1 MVFRTPWDAAP
12 APEVSPELPETMPA
26 PPKKRGRRPTPKPE
40 TDRGGRAGQGGWLYH
55 HLTITGPADRVA
67 AFAEAARGS
76 GIGPWRVD
84 GARIEEDIF
93 NLAASQPKEMRSLTI
108 QGCRILARQFRERVE
123 ARAARAA
130 ALVGSRRASGRT
142 CPGGACPFDLNTLLP
157 VPAAI
162 LDNELTHPKA
172 QAWLLDHWGL
182 SDVPRQV
189 VVRTQATAGKRL
201 SAGHTV
207 LGYGFFTAG
216 ETPHAAI
223 AGIAEAWSDLRFVL
237 QPRPV
242 D

>member
-1 MVFRTPWDAAP
+1 MVFRTPWDEAL

-40 TDRGGRAGQGGWLYH
+40 TDRDGPAGQGGWLYH
-55 HLTITGPADRVA
+55 HLTITGPSDRVA
-67 AFAEAARGS
+67 AFADAARGS
-76 GIGPWRVD
+76 GIVPWRVD

-108 QGCRILARQFRERVE
+108 EGCRILARQFRERVE
-123 ARAARAA
+123 ARAARA
-130 ALVGSRRASGRT
+130 
-142 CPGGACPFDLNTLLP
+142 
-157 VPAAI
+157 
-162 LDNELTHPKA
+162 
-172 QAWLLDHWGL
+172 
-182 SDVPRQV
+182 
-189 VVRTQATAGKRL
+189 GKRL
-201 SAGHTV
+201 PAGHAV